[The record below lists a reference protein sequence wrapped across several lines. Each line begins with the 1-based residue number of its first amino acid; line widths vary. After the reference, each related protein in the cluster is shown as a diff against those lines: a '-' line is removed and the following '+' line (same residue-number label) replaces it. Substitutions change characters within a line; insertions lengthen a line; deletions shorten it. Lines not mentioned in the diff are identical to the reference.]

1 MRPYTTF
8 ALLGNLSSNIFV
20 NFVELKQ
27 MNSLNLIIGDGQND
41 ENCEPSKVKSVQNDS
56 SQVRPGRAMHKSAQ
70 SCPVLM
76 HLEFILLF

>member
-8 ALLGNLSSNIFV
+8 ALLGSLSSNR
-20 NFVELKQ
+20 FVELKK

-41 ENCEPSKVKSVQNDS
+41 ENCEPSKVKSVKNDS

-70 SCPVLM
+70 SCPVLI